1 MYLFPVLVMFHMN
14 CQTNLV
20 DKLIVEVDAKCWGV
34 FLTLEHPA
42 NQDGAY
48 VLKEG
53 WVRNGFFEIW
63 WGDETGE
70 AEDVTPGR
78 HYRNADD
85 CNSHAVTISQS
96 FGTGL
101 RQRKRSWTLID
112 ACPVAWEI
120 KEEGAD
126 GEKLHLTELTVVAND
141 IGVAR

>member
-20 DKLIVEVDAKCWGV
+20 DKLIVEVDAECWGV

-63 WGDETGE
+63 WGDETAD
-70 AEDVTPGR
+70 AEEVAPGR
-78 HYRNADD
+78 YVRDSDD
-85 CNSHAVTISQS
+85 CESHAITISQS

-101 RQRKRSWTLID
+101 RLRKGIRRQQK
-112 ACPVAWEI
+112 EI
-120 KEEGAD
+120 
-126 GEKLHLTELTVVAND
+126 L
-141 IGVAR
+141 